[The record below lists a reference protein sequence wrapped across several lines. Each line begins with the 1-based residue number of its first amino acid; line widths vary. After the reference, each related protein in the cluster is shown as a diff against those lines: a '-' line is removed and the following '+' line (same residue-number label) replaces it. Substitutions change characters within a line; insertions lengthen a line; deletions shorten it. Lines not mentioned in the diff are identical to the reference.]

1 MKRGIKAIENCER
14 SEQPKGQ
21 NLNCAS
27 THHIRN
33 FYSCNLH
40 YWG

>member
-14 SEQPKGQ
+14 SEQPEGQ

-27 THHIRN
+27 TGIMRKWN
-33 FYSCNLH
+33 I
-40 YWG
+40 